1 MNELQ
6 VKVIQTPGRID
17 ANFEEIEAALKVQ
30 MQAYAEL
37 EVTEDNLTERKA
49 DVATLRKIRE
59 AVETERKRVKKDF
72 DAPLKEFEAKVKN
85 ITGILDTEINRIV
98 QEMDVFEQKRRA
110 EKRQHIEDLYK
121 AHIGEYAEYLPL
133 AAIWSSRW
141 ENKTCKDSDIIFDIS
156 EKVTRV
162 KSDLEVIRGLQSEIE
177 DNLIKEY
184 KVSGNQLSVAI
195 RKNTDY
201 LDAKRAAEERV
212 RAEEERRAREK
223 AEAEK
228 RAAEEVQRAA
238 EEVARKNASE
248 QQWEDV
254 EQIPVV
260 DTNTGEVVGSFSMN
274 PPEPYITIR
283 ITGEQNIV
291 DIRQYLEFNEMQY
304 EVIEEVL

>member
-177 DNLIKEY
+177 DKLIHEY

-228 RAAEEVQRAA
+228 RAAEEAQRAA

-260 DTNTGEVVGSFSMN
+260 DTHTGETVGSVVFPMN
-274 PPEPYITIR
+274 DPEIVVR
-283 ITGEQNIV
+283 VRGEENIEALRTFL
-291 DIRQYLEFNEMQY
+291 DMSGIEY
-304 EVIEEVL
+304 EEVSGC